1 MKLRKSPRAVK
12 LAVLAVIALSAALV
26 IPSSAD
32 AAIDDSFTVTTIP
45 TPDCASVPFPQP
57 ADYEPA
63 GAARYVDYGPG
74 SPANPANNDD
84 YIVVADI
91 CSEGDGVKAW
101 AWLNGKCLES
111 CAGRYVHGVG
121 ATSYWDPFPDGEVKK
136 GGYVGLKVCSVDGN
150 SGPPYNCLS
159 HTGYSDDG

>member
-74 SPANPANNDD
+74 SPANP
-84 YIVVADI
+84 
-91 CSEGDGVKAW
+91 
-101 AWLNGKCLES
+101 
-111 CAGRYVHGVG
+111 R
-121 ATSYWDPFPDGEVKK
+121 T
-136 GGYVGLKVCSVDGN
+136 
-150 SGPPYNCLS
+150 
-159 HTGYSDDG
+159 